1 MKKIS
6 ILIIGILYCFTAMS
20 QQISMSDIV
29 SIKLPKGIEKLTKEK
44 FRSTVMSSAQRSA
57 IDTKIGKGD
66 FYKLNRGLMV
76 LYSIQGITPKN
87 YLEQAANGLKAMSS
101 LSGDLPPNYK
111 SEIKAINNYRVLVVQ
126 YDSESLHVYR
136 FFAVNNTHT
145 NSLNGIMEFNI
156 SEKDKETAIL
166 DEMLKSIKFK

>member
-1 MKKIS
+1 M
-6 ILIIGILYCFTAMS
+6 YCLSAMG
-20 QQISMSDIV
+20 QQTPLSDIV
-29 SIKLPKGIEKLTKEK
+29 NITLPKGAEKITKEK

-76 LYSIQGITPKN
+76 LYSVQGITPKN
-87 YLEQAANGLKAMSS
+87 YLEQTANGLKAMSS

-145 NSLNGIMEFNI
+145 NALNGVIEFKT
-156 SEKDKETAIL
+156 SEKSKATAIL
-166 DEMLKSIKFK
+166 NEMLKSIKFE

>member
-1 MKKIS
+1 MM
-6 ILIIGILYCFTAMS
+6 YCLPAMG
-20 QQISMSDIV
+20 QQTPLSDIV
-29 SIKLPKGIEKLTKEK
+29 NITLPKGAEKLTKEK
-44 FRSTVMSSAQRSA
+44 LRATTISDAINSG
-57 IDTKIGKGD
+57 IDTKKGKGD
-66 FYKLNRGLMV
+66 FYKTNSILMQLNGGYVPVKIDYIEQL
-76 LYSIQGITPKN
+76 QG
-87 YLEQAANGLKAMSS
+87 GLKAMSS

-145 NSLNGIMEFNI
+145 NALNGIMEFNI